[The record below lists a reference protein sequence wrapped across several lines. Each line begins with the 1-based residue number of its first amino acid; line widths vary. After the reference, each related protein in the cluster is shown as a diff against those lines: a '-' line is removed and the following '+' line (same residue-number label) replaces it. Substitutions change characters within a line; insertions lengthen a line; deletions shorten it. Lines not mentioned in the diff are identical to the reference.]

1 MAVPY
6 IRRFMHSIL
15 VMSGQLACGDLD
27 DEKFHLSMTPIE
39 SGHDDCFPLC
49 HPQLCMHV
57 MGFIMG
63 FIIPFY
69 KRPSL
74 PCPVN
79 HQWRYHCSCLPN
91 SGQAARCR
99 FNPWQTPSP
108 ASFDNISYPD
118 LSELKCDGQM
128 EAPAPKPAVQTRHW
142 KRYVSRSLRNRV
154 WFRPIMFVVGSP
166 SCVEM
171 TPLPYST
178 VLPNYS

>member
-1 MAVPY
+1 
-6 IRRFMHSIL
+6 MHSIL

-91 SGQAARCR
+91 SGQAARFR
-99 FNPWQTPSP
+99 FNPWQTPRRLRLTT
-108 ASFDNISYPD
+108 FLTLIY
-118 LSELKCDGQM
+118 LSLSVMDRWR
-128 EAPAPKPAVQTRHW
+128 PRRPNPPSKPATG
-142 KRYVSRSLRNRV
+142 KGMSPDRSGTEYGLN
-154 WFRPIMFVVGSP
+154 P
-166 SCVEM
+166 SCLWSDRRAV
-171 TPLPYST
+171 SK
-178 VLPNYS
+178 